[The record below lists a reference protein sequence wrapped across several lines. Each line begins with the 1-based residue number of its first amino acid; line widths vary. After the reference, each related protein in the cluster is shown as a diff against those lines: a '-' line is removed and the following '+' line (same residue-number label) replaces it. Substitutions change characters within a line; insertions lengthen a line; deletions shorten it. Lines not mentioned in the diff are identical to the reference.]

1 MREFISSAIVAPLAS
16 LVLTWACWSASAE
29 PLRLAVL
36 KFGTVNWE
44 LDVIRHHGL
53 DKQEGVELDVVELA
67 STQAAKVALQ
77 AESADLIV
85 SDWLWVSRTRRRGG
99 NFVYVP
105 YSSAVGAVMV
115 PPESTA
121 KSLADLQGKKLG
133 VAGGPLDKSWLIL
146 KMYARQLA
154 NLDLAEVTEPAFGAP
169 PLLAKKAEQRELAA
183 VLNYWPYCARLEAK
197 GFRTLIGVTE
207 AAAELGATG
216 QVAMIGYVFRESWA
230 KRNASVIDGFLRAV
244 RRARQILA
252 TSDAEW
258 QRIKPLTLAE
268 DEATLIALR
277 RRYRE
282 GIPKSSVAAMRAS
295 TEELSRLLA
304 KSTGGSITD
313 PAGGLAPGTFWQP
326 D

>member
-1 MREFISSAIVAPLAS
+1 MRPAIAVLLAGLALAWAYSAASS
-16 LVLTWACWSASAE
+16 E
-29 PLRLAVL
+29 PLRVAVL

-53 DKQEGVELDVVELA
+53 DKQEGIQLDIIELA

-85 SDWLWVSRTRRRGG
+85 TDWLWVSAARHRGAD
-99 NFVYVP
+99 FVYAP

-121 KSLADLQGKKLG
+121 RTLSDLRGKKLG

-146 KMYARQLA
+146 NAYARESA
-154 NLDLAEVTEPAFGAP
+154 NLDLAEATEQAFGAP

-183 VLNYWPYCARLEAK
+183 VLNYWPYCARLEAL
-197 GFRTLIGVTE
+197 GFRTLMGVSE
-207 AAAELGATG
+207 AAAELGAHG

-230 KRNASVIDGFLRAV
+230 KQNSSAIQGFLRAAS
-244 RRARQILA
+244 RAREILA
-252 TSDAEW
+252 RSDAEW
-258 QRIKPLTLAE
+258 QRIKPLTRAE

-282 GIPKSSVAAMRAS
+282 GIPKAPAATMQAN
-295 TEELSRLLA
+295 TERMSALLA
-304 KSTGGSITD
+304 K
-313 PAGGLAPGTFWQP
+313 AGGEALTGPMGELAPGTFWQP
-326 D
+326 Q